1 MRFVNRNDSF
11 FMIFFVILWFILGSF
26 GPGTPLQTPFGPE
39 VASLRLLTSQKVDF
53 GWILGPSWGAAGI
66 LWGPFSL
73 SFDVKVAS
81 GWRFFWKP
89 LPERVQDRF
98 GTPKSEEK

>member
-1 MRFVNRNDSF
+1 MRFLKINDSLF
-11 FMIFFVILWFILGSF
+11 ISFFVILGLIWGSF

-53 GWILGPSWGAAGI
+53 GWILGPSWGAAGV
-66 LWGPFSL
+66 LWGPFSV

-81 GWRFFWKP
+81 GWRAFGKP

-98 GTPKSEEK
+98 GTPKLRKS

>member
-1 MRFVNRNDSF
+1 MIRFV
-11 FMIFFVILWFILGSF
+11 MIFFVIWRLILGYF

-39 VASLRLLTSQKVDF
+39 VAARRLPTSQKVDLVRVW
-53 GWILGPSWGAAGI
+53 GLSRGAAGV
-66 LWGPFSL
+66 LWGPFSI

-81 GWRFFWKP
+81 GWRVFLEP

-98 GTPKSEEK
+98 GTPNVRKN

>member
-1 MRFVNRNDSF
+1 
-11 FMIFFVILWFILGSF
+11 MIFFVIWGLIWGSF

-39 VASLRLLTSQKVDF
+39 VASRRLLTSHKVDL
-53 GWILGPSWGAAGI
+53 GWVWGLSWGAAGV
-66 LWGPFSL
+66 LWGPFSA

-81 GWRFFWKP
+81 GWMVFVEP

>member
-1 MRFVNRNDSF
+1 
-11 FMIFFVILWFILGSF
+11 MIFFVIWGLIWGSF

-53 GWILGPSWGAAGI
+53 GRVLGPSWGAAGV
-66 LWGPFSL
+66 LWGSFAA

-81 GWRFFWKP
+81 VWRFFLEPNPFWRGSKTGLGP
-89 LPERVQDRF
+89 Q
-98 GTPKSEEK
+98 K